1 MISRTYV
8 VKMPSTPD
16 TAAPV
21 DILVQNQPGTQAAPV
36 VTAGDAA
43 YYELRGRPLRIPV
56 ESGGAPPTAAQIA
69 AGFVPRFRLGV
80 ALSITPIRNA
90 IAGVSPGVQLSSTL
104 ASLASTNVGPSINVP
119 ALADPAGGPSIRLIG
134 GAATS
139 GLFFLVSLQVPEAK
153 DEDRE
158 GTGV

>member
-1 MISRTYV
+1 MITRTYV

-16 TAAPV
+16 TTAPV
-21 DILVQNQPGTQAAPV
+21 DILVQNNPGSQAAPV

-43 YYELRGRPLRIPV
+43 YYEWRARPLRIPV
-56 ESGGAPPTAAQIA
+56 MSGGAPPTVAQIA
-69 AGFVPRFRLGV
+69 LGFVPRLRLGCLV
-80 ALSITPIRNA
+80 SITPIRAA
-90 IAGVSPGVQLSSTL
+90 IAGVSPGVQLSATL
-104 ASLASTNVGPSINVP
+104 ASLASTDAGPTIAVP

-139 GLFFLVSLQVPEAK
+139 GLFFLVTLEAPEAR